1 MKKSKHIDHSKHQ
14 VSILPG
20 KGPHAGKIYC
30 LKCQKHVQWLKQS
43 DYEKLIKT

>member
-30 LKCQKHVQWLKQS
+30 LQCQKHVQWLKLS
-43 DYEKLIKT
+43 DYEILTKT